1 MPEEYFL
8 EMIGY
13 IMNKLKRW
21 IARLP
26 ELFKEWKWLGH
37 YMKRY
42 WLSIGFY
49 IALGLLGVAMGLIVS
64 VAQKNLINAVTAE
77 NKILK
82 EIITAA
88 SVVISLAVLQIF
100 LNAGSNWISTRINI
114 RVVNEVRE
122 DIFKKIIATRWE
134 SLVNYH
140 SGDIINR
147 LEGDVSTIA
156 GGIITFVPSLITR
169 LAQFIGAFVIILY
182 HDPTMAIFAFI
193 SAPVLLITG
202 RPLMKIMRKHNE
214 KMRDINGRILG
225 FNEEVFQNIQMV
237 KAFDLGATYCKNL
250 RALQAEYKK
259 IRLDYNRVT
268 IGMSIL
274 MGFLGLIAG
283 YSCYAWGVYRLYVG
297 AINYGEMT
305 LFISLT
311 GTLSASFSGLV
322 HIIPSAITTATAAGR
337 VMEVTQLPA
346 EADEYAAEAKAL
358 GELARE
364 QGVRLQVRDISFRYK
379 DAETDVLG
387 HVTFDVEPGQ
397 VVAFVGPSGGGK
409 TTILRIML
417 ALLQAREG
425 SVTVSSADGTIS
437 IPLTESVRRLCAY
450 VPQGNSIF
458 SGTVESNLRTVR
470 PDATEEEIIEA
481 LKAADAWSFISV
493 LPDTYRSVVGEKGHN
508 FSEGQLQRI
517 SIARAILRD
526 APILVMDE
534 ATSALDIDTEAR
546 VLRNVM
552 TRNPNRICL
561 ITTHRASMLEYSDVI
576 FRVDGDGCFQRL
588 NSAADLKVSDLQPV
602 GDPDEVKA

>member
-1 MPEEYFL
+1 
-8 EMIGY
+8 
-13 IMNKLKRW
+13 MNKLKRW
-21 IARLP
+21 IARVP
-26 ELFKEWKWLGH
+26 ELMREWIWLGH

-42 WLSIGFY
+42 WLSISFY

-82 EIITAA
+82 DILSAA
-88 SVVISLAVLQIF
+88 SVVISLAVFQIF
-100 LNAGSNWISTRINI
+100 LTAGANWVSTRISI
-114 RVVNEVRE
+114 RVINEVRE

-134 SLVNYH
+134 SLVGYH

-147 LEGDVSTIA
+147 LEGDVSTISN
-156 GGIITFVPSLITR
+156 GIIGFIPNLITR
-169 LAQFIGAFVIILY
+169 LAQFIGAFAIILY
-182 HDPTMAIFAFI
+182 HDPTMAIFAFF
-193 SAPVLLITG
+193 SAPVLMITG

-225 FNEEVFQNIQMV
+225 FNEEVFHNIQMV
-237 KAFDLGATYCKNL
+237 KAFDLGATYCRNL
-250 RALQAEYKK
+250 RTLQAEYKK

-268 IGMSIL
+268 IAMGIL
-274 MGFLGLIAG
+274 MGFIGLIAG

-311 GTLSASFSGLV
+311 GTLSGAFSGLV
-322 HIIPSAITTATAAGR
+322 HIVPSAITTATAAGR
-337 VMEVTQLPA
+337 VMEVTRLPS
-346 EADEYAAEAKAL
+346 ESDEYAAEVKAL
-358 GELARE
+358 GEAARE
-364 QGVRLQVRDISFRYK
+364 QGVRLQVRDVSFRYK
-379 DAETDVLG
+379 DAESDVLS
-387 HVTFDVEPGQ
+387 HVSFDVEPGQ

-409 TTILRIML
+409 TTILRLML

-425 SVTVSSADGTIS
+425 SITVSSADGTVS
-437 IPLTESVRRLCAY
+437 MPLTESIRRLCAY

-458 SGTVESNLRTVR
+458 SGTVESNLRTVK
-470 PDATEEEIIEA
+470 PDATEEEIINA
-481 LKAADAWSFISV
+481 LKAADAWNFLSV

-517 SIARAILRD
+517 SIARAMLRD

-546 VLRNVM
+546 VLRRIM
-552 TRNPNRICL
+552 SQKPNRICL

-576 FRVDGDGCFQRL
+576 YRVDGDGSFQRL
-588 NSAADLKVSDLQPV
+588 NSAADLRVSDLQP
-602 GDPDEVKA
+602 DESPAEA

>member
-1 MPEEYFL
+1 
-8 EMIGY
+8 
-13 IMNKLKRW
+13 MNKLKRW
-21 IARLP
+21 IARVP
-26 ELFKEWKWLGH
+26 ELMREWIWLGH

-42 WLSIGFY
+42 WLSISFY

-82 EIITAA
+82 DILSAA
-88 SVVISLAVLQIF
+88 SVVISLAIFQIF
-100 LNAGSNWISTRINI
+100 LTAGANWVSTRISI
-114 RVVNEVRE
+114 RVINEVRE

-134 SLVNYH
+134 SLVGYH

-147 LEGDVSTIA
+147 LEGDVSTISN
-156 GGIITFVPSLITR
+156 GIIGFIPNLITR
-169 LAQFIGAFVIILY
+169 LAQFIGAFAIILY
-182 HDPTMAIFAFI
+182 HDPTMAIFAFF
-193 SAPVLLITG
+193 SAPVLMITG

-225 FNEEVFQNIQMV
+225 FNEEVFHNIQMV
-237 KAFDLGATYCKNL
+237 KAFDLGATYCRNL
-250 RALQAEYKK
+250 RALQTEYKK

-268 IGMSIL
+268 IAMGIL
-274 MGFLGLIAG
+274 MGFIGLIAG

-311 GTLSASFSGLV
+311 GTLSGAFSGLV
-322 HIIPSAITTATAAGR
+322 HIVPSAITTATAAGR
-337 VMEVTQLPA
+337 VMEVTRLPS
-346 EADEYAAEAKAL
+346 ESDEYAAEVKAL
-358 GELARE
+358 GEAAHER
-364 QGVRLQVRDISFRYK
+364 GVRLQVRDVSFRYK
-379 DAETDVLG
+379 DAESDVLS
-387 HVTFDVEPGQ
+387 HVSFDVEPGQ

-409 TTILRIML
+409 TTILRLML

-425 SVTVSSADGTIS
+425 SITVSSADGTVS
-437 IPLTESVRRLCAY
+437 MPLTESIRRLCAY

-458 SGTVESNLRTVR
+458 SGTVESNLRTVK
-470 PDATEEEIIEA
+470 PDATEEEIINA
-481 LKAADAWSFISV
+481 LKAADAWSFLSV

-517 SIARAILRD
+517 SIARAMLRD

-546 VLRNVM
+546 VLRNIM
-552 TRNPNRICL
+552 TQKPNRICL

-576 FRVDGDGCFQRL
+576 YRVDGDGSFQRL
-588 NSAADLKVSDLQPV
+588 NSAADLRVSDLQSDESPV
-602 GDPDEVKA
+602 EA

>member
-1 MPEEYFL
+1 
-8 EMIGY
+8 
-13 IMNKLKRW
+13 MNKLKRW

-26 ELFKEWKWLGH
+26 ELMREWVWLGG

-42 WLSIGFY
+42 WLSISFY

-64 VAQKNLINAVTAE
+64 VAQKNLINAVTAD
-77 NKILK
+77 NKILRD
-82 EIITAA
+82 IISAA

-100 LNAGSNWISTRINI
+100 LNAGASWVSTRISI
-114 RVVNEVRE
+114 RVVNEIRE

-147 LEGDVSTIA
+147 LEGDVSTIS
-156 GGIITFVPSLITR
+156 GGIISFIPNLITR
-169 LAQFIGAFVIILY
+169 TAQFIGAFAIIMY
-182 HDPTMAIFAFI
+182 HDPTMAIFAFF

-202 RPLMKIMRKHNE
+202 RPLMRIMRKHNE
-214 KMRDINGRILG
+214 KMRDINGHILG
-225 FNEEVFQNIQMV
+225 FNEEVFHNIQTV
-237 KAFDLGATYCKNL
+237 KAFNLGAAYCRNL
-250 RALQAEYKK
+250 RTLQAEYKK
-259 IRLDYNRVT
+259 IRLDYNRVS
-268 IGMSIL
+268 IFMSIL

-283 YSCYAWGVYRLYVG
+283 YSCYAWGVYRLYMG
-297 AINYGEMT
+297 AIDYGEMT

-311 GTLSASFSGLV
+311 GTLSGAFSGLV
-322 HIIPSAITTATAAGR
+322 SLVPSAITTATAAGR
-337 VMEVTQLPA
+337 VMEVTKLPS
-346 EADEYAAEAKAL
+346 EADEYASEAVAL

-364 QGVRLQVRDISFRYK
+364 QGVRLQVRDVSFRYH
-379 DAETDVLG
+379 DAETDVLS
-387 HVTFDVEPGQ
+387 HVSFDVEPGQ

-417 ALLQAREG
+417 TLLQAKEG
-425 SVTVSSADGTIS
+425 SVTVSSADGSIS
-437 IPLTESVRRLCAY
+437 IPLTESIRRLCAY

-458 SGTVESNLRTVR
+458 SGTVESNLRTVK
-470 PDATEEEIIEA
+470 PDATEEEMINA
-481 LKAADAWSFISV
+481 LKAADAWSFLSV

-546 VLRNVM
+546 VLHNIM
-552 TRNPNRICL
+552 TDNPHRICL

-576 FRVDGDGCFQRL
+576 FRVDGDGSFQRL
-588 NSAADLKVSDLQPV
+588 NSADELRITDLQS
-602 GDPDEVKA
+602 DEETAATEA